1 MTVSI
6 IYCTSLY
13 LEFIHIYVNTFVS
26 LHPVSLSVPVSSYT
40 IWKFARPTV
49 LWQKS
54 LRILANLH
62 THYFL
67 QLILSEG
74 HDLLIILYF
83 FLKGVF
89 PQFQSRDLD
98 FQTLPCAPAF
108 LHHEDVLDFA
118 LIRKLFCVSL
128 KRKKKSLRVVEIT

>member
-6 IYCTSLY
+6 IYCSSLY
-13 LEFIHIYVNTFVS
+13 LEFIHIYVNTSVS

-62 THYFL
+62 KHYFSR
-67 QLILSEG
+67 LILSEG

-83 FLKGVF
+83 FFEGGISTVWIPGLN
-89 PQFQSRDLD
+89 

-108 LHHEDVLDFA
+108 LYHEDVLDFA
-118 LIRKLFCVSL
+118 LIRKLFCVPL
-128 KRKKKSLRVVEIT
+128 KR